1 MQLKYFKHYV
11 KKKRLLR
18 CCQFFWEKKDFNV
31 NNGFGNKLMHSVDFD
46 SFEKHSGLYMT
57 VGYSTGTKVKE
68 YLLEELLSNKQ
79 L

>member
-1 MQLKYFKHYV
+1 
-11 KKKRLLR
+11 
-18 CCQFFWEKKDFNV
+18 
-31 NNGFGNKLMHSVDFD
+31 MHSVDFD
-46 SFEKHSGLYMT
+46 SFEKRSGLYMT